1 MIASRAIRSCLFS
14 FCFLAMGTM
23 GMAGTSMAGPLE
35 TAFLDA
41 LSGNWVGNGR
51 AATSQGETPINCDV
65 NSDLRGPR
73 LSLRADCSSQGQSGA
88 IGMSLYFS
96 DMSRQFHGQLLSPLR
111 YISGGL
117 IGTMSRG
124 DLFLRLAADD
134 GSEGR
139 ILFVEEGPN
148 QVRLLVTTIVEGSNI
163 TVLDLPLVRA
173 N

>member
-1 MIASRAIRSCLFS
+1 MIASRAICSCLIGMGL
-14 FCFLAMGTM
+14 LAT
-23 GMAGTSMAGPLE
+23 GMAGTSMAGPAE
-35 TAFLDA
+35 NAFLAA
-41 LSGNWVGNGR
+41 LSGNWIGNGR
-51 AATSQGETPINCDV
+51 AATSRGETPINCDV
-65 NSDLRGPR
+65 NGNIRGQR
-73 LSLRADCSSQGQSGA
+73 LSMRADCSSQGQSGS
-88 IGMSLYFS
+88 IGMSLYHS

-124 DLFLRLAADD
+124 DLFLRLAAED

-139 ILFVEEGPN
+139 LLFVEEGPD

-163 TVLDLPLVRA
+163 TVLDLPLVRS

>member
-1 MIASRAIRSCLFS
+1 MISSRTICSCLFS
-14 FCFLAMGTM
+14 LGFFA
-23 GMAGTSMAGPLE
+23 ASMTGPSIAGPAE
-35 TAFLDA
+35 SAFLHA
-41 LSGNWVGNGR
+41 LSGNWIGNGR

-65 NSDLRGPR
+65 NGQLRGEQ

-117 IGTMSRG
+117 NGTMSRG
-124 DLFLRLAADD
+124 DVFLRLAADD
-134 GSEGR
+134 GSQGR
-139 ILFVEEGPN
+139 LLFVEEGIN
-148 QVRLLVTTIVEGSNI
+148 QVRLLVTTVVEGSNI

-173 N
+173 H

>member
-1 MIASRAIRSCLFS
+1 MIASRAIRSCLIGMAL
-14 FCFLAMGTM
+14 LAT
-23 GMAGTSMAGPLE
+23 GMAGTSMAGPTE
-35 TAFLDA
+35 NAFLAA
-41 LSGNWVGNGR
+41 LSGNWIGNGR
-51 AATSQGETPINCDV
+51 AATSRGETPINCDV
-65 NSDLRGPR
+65 NGNIRGQR
-73 LSLRADCSSQGQSGA
+73 LSMRADCSSQGQSGS
-88 IGMSLYFS
+88 IGMSLYHS

-124 DLFLRLAADD
+124 DLFLRLAAED

-139 ILFVEEGPN
+139 LLFVEEGPD

-163 TVLDLPLVRA
+163 TVLDLPLVRS